1 MDQDN
6 TKPGPGDVKGSWRD
20 RLGISKELPKISD
33 EFKSPQQTAAPG
45 DRREPAPD
53 KPPLPRPGTPVA
65 KPAPMAPRSNT
76 AELGDRLRK
85 QREAAERMAEQRVA
99 EAKERA
105 LREQRPSLSPA
116 GEAAS
121 SASPRPRFTFADTPP
136 RPEQP
141 QTGAPPQHRWSSAQ
155 GPGPGSAR
163 PVFTADRQ
171 ASQSDP
177 KGRSPAPPPR
187 QPGSPI
193 APSFAR
199 TQPPAP
205 QRVPPPHS
213 QPLPPPALAGHRQQ
227 PRPSRQPPPAYDP
240 YRRDASAEV
249 ARQLD
254 DPYAQEDAY
263 RRPGRHQ
270 EPPRARTMDFR
281 SAHSREIDYGE
292 EETEGLFEEDQTYT
306 TESRRATPQEYSQ
319 AYREYE
325 GVEEEKRRRT
335 GPFLLIAALITV
347 GAIAGG
353 LIYFYQKSTL
363 ANQAAGEGN
372 VPVVSVPSAPVKTKP
387 EPAATAEEDVP
398 ATQQQ
403 SMAPSAEMPA
413 DSQKKQIY
421 DRILGETT
429 LEEQEQVVPSEEQPV
444 APDGPVQGFDADPLP
459 LPLPPP
465 PGGSTED
472 QSGSLEP
479 QSPSPVSAAS
489 TKSAAEN
496 VSQQASPAAV
506 NLETEPAATG
516 SPPQVTP
523 PEAAEA
529 SAQPAVP
536 KLEPKAA
543 TAAEKI
549 DNELAFAEKPAQKPA
564 QKSATAV
571 GSGPI
576 QIAQLPFSETPA
588 ANQTA
593 PSTSITQPQVLP
605 DVAEGS
611 PASVK
616 RRSLSSRARERI
628 VSNANTNF
636 NKAKSVEVAAIEEA
650 TITTQSIA
658 PEPTTSPAAEPQTA
672 PQAAA
677 TQQQAVLQPRQ
688 SPAQTPVS
696 HATGPGFV
704 IQLASYKSEVD
715 ALAGFEQLRQR
726 HGTIV
731 GSLTPSVV
739 KAELGA
745 NGTFYRLHLGSFSS
759 KQAAKS
765 ACTNL
770 LAAGERD
777 CLVKAR

>member
-6 TKPGPGDVKGSWRD
+6 TKPGPAGAKGSWRD

-33 EFKSPQQTAAPG
+33 EFKDPQQTAAPG
-45 DRREPAPD
+45 DRREPD
-53 KPPLPRPGTPVA
+53 KTAPLPRPGVPVA
-65 KPAPMAPRSNT
+65 KPAPMAPRANA

-105 LREQRPSLSPA
+105 LREQRPSLPPA
-116 GEAAS
+116 SGEAAS
-121 SASPRPRFTFADTPP
+121 SAAPRPRFSFADTPP
-136 RPEQP
+136 KPEQP

-155 GPGPGSAR
+155 GQAPGSAR
-163 PVFTADRQ
+163 PVFTADRP
-171 ASQSDP
+171 ASQNDP
-177 KGRSPAPPPR
+177 KVRSPAPPPR
-187 QPGSPI
+187 QPG
-193 APSFAR
+193 APMPPSYAR
-199 TQPPAP
+199 SQPPAP

-240 YRRDASAEV
+240 YRRDASAEA

-254 DPYAQEDAY
+254 DPYAQEDPY

-270 EPPRARTMDFR
+270 EPPRARNMDFR
-281 SAHSREIDYGE
+281 SAHSRELDYVE

-306 TESRRATPQEYSQ
+306 AEPRRATQQEYSQ

-335 GPFLLIAALITV
+335 GPFLLIAALMAV

-372 VPVVSVPSAPVKTKP
+372 VPVVSEPSAPVKTEP

-403 SMAPSAEMPA
+403 SMAPSTEMPA
-413 DSQKKQIY
+413 ASQKKQIY

-496 VSQQASPAAV
+496 VSQQASPAAA
-506 NLETEPAATG
+506 NLETGPDATG
-516 SPPQVTP
+516 SPPQVTS

-529 SAQPAVP
+529 SAQPVAP
-536 KLEPKAA
+536 KPEPKAA

-549 DNELAFAEKPAQKPA
+549 DNELAFAEKPAQK
-564 QKSATAV
+564 SATPA

-576 QIAQLPFSETPA
+576 QIAQLASSETPAA

-593 PSTSITQPQVLP
+593 PSAFTAQPQVLP

-611 PASVK
+611 PAPVK
-616 RRSLSSRARERI
+616 RRGLSGRARERI

-650 TITTQSIA
+650 PVTTQSIA

-672 PQAAA
+672 PQQAAP
-677 TQQQAVLQPRQ
+677 QQQAALQPRQ
-688 SPAQTPVS
+688 PAAQTPVS

-731 GSLTPSVV
+731 GSLTANVV
-739 KAELGA
+739 KADLGA

-759 KQAAKS
+759 KQAAKT